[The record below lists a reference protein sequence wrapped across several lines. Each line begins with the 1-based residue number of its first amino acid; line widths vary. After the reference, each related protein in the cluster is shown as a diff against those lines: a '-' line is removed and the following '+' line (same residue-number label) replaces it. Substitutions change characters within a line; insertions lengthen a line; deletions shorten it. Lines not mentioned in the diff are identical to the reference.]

1 MSDNLVSLGNLR
13 VFNFAQA
20 DDHIVIDHYLFV
32 SFIYH
37 S

>member
-1 MSDNLVSLGNLR
+1 MADNLESLDNLR

-20 DDHIVIDHYLFV
+20 DDHIVTEHYLFV